1 MFRRISAFLKLQ
13 PSEVAITSMMFLYI
27 FGVLTFY
34 YILKP
39 IRAGLFL
46 QNFPSSDLPYAYM
59 LTALF
64 AGTIATLVF
73 RFGQRVS
80 LLSLMTVT
88 NLGIIA
94 TLIYFRWAMTREVGF
109 LPYAYF
115 VYVQIVSVLATT
127 QFWLLAGRVYDSRQ
141 AKRTYGLL
149 GAGAISGA
157 MAGSL
162 VPGFLS
168 DRLSTDSMLLICI
181 AICIGLILLSHAA
194 WNHRR
199 QTSVRRR
206 DERKRDASRDR
217 LGGLC
222 RMVSGSRHL
231 RLMAALIMLTL
242 VGSQLAEWQ
251 LNDAV
256 QTYYSGLE
264 PVEQGRQINEFFGRF
279 YLVTNVLGIVL
290 QVFATG
296 FVVRHLG
303 ILAGVLLLPAGLFA
317 GALGVVLL
325 PGLVMATVARGND
338 AALRYSMNRT
348 SMELLYL
355 PLSPTIRERLKIFVD
370 VFLDRLGRAL
380 AGVLILVLTSAYL
393 PFGLRGTALMIMVV
407 TATSIVIAFAVRR
420 TYVNEFRRQLERSEV
435 DLSQITNF
443 VTDPASVQMLVDA
456 LGSPEERRI
465 RYALKLLQ
473 STKGVDFAAELLPL
487 LSHPSPI
494 VRCEAARTLP
504 ALDDD
509 LVETAERLLSD
520 TAAQVRFAS
529 LDYLLTR
536 SQQTGLDRLHEMLR
550 HADERIRVAAASWA
564 AEHAPPDFNAST
576 EVVESLLARSVA
588 SRIAGAELASRLPEP
603 EAVRVVTGLLTAAE
617 PQVAGM
623 AARTAAS
630 LGKLDL
636 VDEIVPMIAIPALR
650 KDIKAALCAF
660 GPPVAERLG
669 AILGEERA
677 DAALRREMPWV
688 LARIGGASSA
698 RLLVAGLGAEDR
710 ILRYRVVKALNHLH
724 NSDPSLPQPSPAIAE
739 QVHRETRHYY
749 EAVVVARAL
758 DDNPDGLL
766 ARALRERLDQDL
778 ELIFRL
784 IGLQYPQKDIHDAYA
799 ALRSSRPDR
808 RTAAIEFMDN
818 VLRADLKSII
828 LPLLEEASSE
838 HLIDRAALQ
847 FGIQVDNTEDSLRL
861 ILEQPDS
868 WLKSCALYEIGSRG
882 LIQLADVCRRLARES
897 DEMVRETAQWTL
909 GRLEWGPAGAGG

>member
-1 MFRRISAFLKLQ
+1 
-13 PSEVAITSMMFLYI
+13 
-27 FGVLTFY
+27 
-34 YILKP
+34 
-39 IRAGLFL
+39 
-46 QNFPSSDLPYAYM
+46 
-59 LTALF
+59 
-64 AGTIATLVF
+64 
-73 RFGQRVS
+73 
-80 LLSLMTVT
+80 
-88 NLGIIA
+88 
-94 TLIYFRWAMTREVGF
+94 MTREVWF

-115 VYVQIVSVLATT
+115 IYVQIVSVLATT
-127 QFWLLAGRVYDSRQ
+127 QFWILAGHVYDSRQ
-141 AKRTYGLL
+141 AKRTYSLL
-149 GAGAISGA
+149 GVGAISGA
-157 MAGSL
+157 MAGSV

-181 AICIGLILLSHAA
+181 AICVGLILLSHVA
-194 WNHRR
+194 WKHRR
-199 QTSVRRR
+199 ETPLRRR
-206 DERKRDASRDR
+206 DERKRDVSRDR

-256 QTYYSGLE
+256 QAHYSGLE
-264 PVEQGRQINEFFGRF
+264 SVAQGRQINEFFGRF

-290 QVFATG
+290 QVFASS

-303 ILAGVLLLPAGLFA
+303 ILGGVLLLPAGLFI

-325 PGLVMATVARGND
+325 PGLLMATVARGND

-348 SMELLYL
+348 SLELLYL
-355 PLSPTIRERLKIFVD
+355 PLSPTIRERLKVFVD
-370 VFLDRLGRAL
+370 VFLDRLGRAF

-393 PFGLRGTALMIMVV
+393 PFGLRGTAFVMMVV
-407 TATSIVIAFAVRR
+407 TGISIVIAFAVRR

-443 VTDPASVQMLVDA
+443 VTDPASVQMLVEA

-465 RYALKLLQ
+465 RYALKLLH

-487 LSHPSPI
+487 LDHPSAI
-494 VRCEAARTLP
+494 VRAEAARTLP
-504 ALDDD
+504 ALDADFAED
-509 LVETAERLLSD
+509 AERLLSD
-520 TAAQVRFAS
+520 TADEVRFAA

-536 SQQTGLDRLHEMLR
+536 PQQSGLDRVHEMLR
-550 HADERIRVAAASWA
+550 HADERIRLAAASWA
-564 AEHAPPDFNAST
+564 AEHAPPEFNAST
-576 EVVESLLARSVA
+576 EVVESLLASDGDGSLE
-588 SRIAGAELASRLPEP
+588 SRIAGAELAARLPEP
-603 EAVRVVTGLLTAAE
+603 EAVRVVTGLLTTAE

-623 AARTAAS
+623 AARSAAS
-630 LGKLDL
+630 LGNLDL
-636 VDEIVPMIAIPALR
+636 VDKIIPMVAIPALR

-669 AILGEERA
+669 AILAEESA
-677 DAALRREMPWV
+677 DPALRREMPWV

-698 RLLVAGLGAEDR
+698 RLLVVSLGAEDR
-710 ILRYRVVKALNHLH
+710 ILRHRVVKALNHLH

-739 QVHRETRHYY
+739 QIHRETQHYY
-749 EAVVVARAL
+749 EALVVCRAL

-778 ELIFRL
+778 EVIFRL

-799 ALRSSRPDR
+799 ALRSSHPDR

-838 HLIDRAALQ
+838 HLIDRADLQ
-847 FGIQVDNTEDSLRL
+847 FGIQVNNTEDSLRL
-861 ILEQPDS
+861 ILALPDN
-868 WLKSCALYEIGSRG
+868 
-882 LIQLADVCRRLARES
+882 
-897 DEMVRETAQWTL
+897 
-909 GRLEWGPAGAGG
+909 